1 MGSAPAGRHLQVVAP
16 RTDPTVA
23 MVLISWPKEHSMG
36 SLGLPEMLIILFIII
51 LIFGANRLPDIG
63 RGIGRGIKNF
73 KESVKDG
80 REREQEH

>member
-1 MGSAPAGRHLQVVAP
+1 
-16 RTDPTVA
+16 
-23 MVLISWPKEHSMG
+23 MG

-80 REREQEH
+80 HEREQEH